1 MTGCE
6 HAVVGVRE
14 LVEQVSLMLLAFVLQ
29 PSVSQVRVYSM
40 AGFQVVYPMGASA
53 MGASAGSAPE
63 TPPPMV
69 ARVVAVSAT
78 EGAPMTPAPAIIS
91 VPVGSGSMV
100 MGSGSTTVSTGPVPM
115 PAGPTPMPAGPTP
128 VPVGSVPVKAPAT
141 VSPGVLSTTGKSG
154 TAPATGPPVK
164 LMPRP
169 AETPDP
175 AFLRPAPKVVPK
187 EPPTKG
193 GRSSVPKQPEGPP
206 PGRSSAPVGEPGRS
220 SAPVGEPGRSSAP
233 VGEPGRS
240 AAPAREPG
248 RSSTTPAAAG
258 GGPRGTVSLGSGAK
272 AAPFQLTQNLM
283 LGGDQNSPVLSQQL
297 LHAMVRLTNAID
309 TLSGEM
315 RRSREA
321 GTHSPRSIT
330 SLPAPPTNTAAQR
343 RRFEEQ
349 LEEHQRKERRT
360 SHPNEEEEEY
370 DDGTW
375 WGDSSDHRGR
385 RGDDDNWGDWYD
397 KKDRKGWK

>member
-1 MTGCE
+1 
-6 HAVVGVRE
+6 
-14 LVEQVSLMLLAFVLQ
+14 
-29 PSVSQVRVYSM
+29 M

-100 MGSGSTTVSTGPVPM
+100 MGAGSTTVSTGPVPMPAGSTPVSTGPVPMVAGPPPM

-128 VPVGSVPVKAPAT
+128 VPAGSVPVKAPVT
-141 VSPGVLSTTGKSG
+141 VPPGVLSTTGKSG

-175 AFLRPAPKVVPK
+175 AFLRPAPKVVSK

-220 SAPVGEPGRSSAP
+220 SAPGGEPGRSSAP

-240 AAPAREPG
+240 SAPPREPG

-272 AAPFQLTQNLM
+272 AAPFQLNQNFM
-283 LGGDQNSPVLSQQL
+283 LGGDQSSPALSQQL

-315 RRSREA
+315 NEA
-321 GTHSPRSIT
+321 
-330 SLPAPPTNTAAQR
+330 
-343 RRFEEQ
+343 
-349 LEEHQRKERRT
+349 
-360 SHPNEEEEEY
+360 
-370 DDGTW
+370 
-375 WGDSSDHRGR
+375 
-385 RGDDDNWGDWYD
+385 
-397 KKDRKGWK
+397 

>member
-1 MTGCE
+1 
-6 HAVVGVRE
+6 
-14 LVEQVSLMLLAFVLQ
+14 
-29 PSVSQVRVYSM
+29 M

-78 EGAPMTPAPAIIS
+78 EGASMTPAPAIIS

-100 MGSGSTTVSTGPVPM
+100 MGSGSTTLSTGPVPIPAGSTPVSTGPVPMVAGPPPM

-128 VPVGSVPVKAPAT
+128 VLAGSVPVKAPAT

-175 AFLRPAPKVVPK
+175 AFMRPGLKVAPK
-187 EPPTKG
+187 EPPAKG

-233 VGEPGRS
+233 P
-240 AAPAREPG
+240 REPG

-258 GGPRGTVSLGSGAK
+258 GGPRGTVALGSGAK
-272 AAPFQLTQNLM
+272 AAPLQLNQNFM
-283 LGGDQNSPVLSQQL
+283 LGGDQSSPVLSQQL

-315 RRSREA
+315 RRS
-321 GTHSPRSIT
+321 
-330 SLPAPPTNTAAQR
+330 
-343 RRFEEQ
+343 
-349 LEEHQRKERRT
+349 
-360 SHPNEEEEEY
+360 
-370 DDGTW
+370 
-375 WGDSSDHRGR
+375 
-385 RGDDDNWGDWYD
+385 
-397 KKDRKGWK
+397 